1 MADLLIKC
9 HYDKHEA
16 DTDKRVDTAQSMKML
31 MMYWMVISIVI
42 IQSVE
47 QNSLNEIN
55 YERNT
60 CNRKFKH
67 RYGD

>member
-1 MADLLIKC
+1 MAEFLITSHC
-9 HYDKHEA
+9 GIHED
-16 DTDKRVDTAQSMKML
+16 DTDISVEVARSRKMHMK
-31 MMYWMVISIVI
+31 YRMVISIVI
-42 IQSVE
+42 LQTVE

>member
-1 MADLLIKC
+1 MADFLISC
-9 HYDKHEA
+9 HSDIHEV
-16 DTDKRVDTAQSMKML
+16 DTNRKVDTAQPMKLL
-31 MMYWMVISIVI
+31 MMYRMVKSIVI
-42 IQSVE
+42 IQSVVD
-47 QNSLNEIN
+47 NSLNEIN

>member
-1 MADLLIKC
+1 MAGFLIWC
-9 HYDKHEA
+9 QCDIDEVV
-16 DTDKRVDTAQSMKML
+16 TDKRVDRAQSMKQI
-31 MMYWMVISIVI
+31 MMNRMVILIVI
-42 IQSVE
+42 IHSME

-55 YERNT
+55 YDRNT

>member
-16 DTDKRVDTAQSMKML
+16 ETDKRVDTAQSMKML
-31 MMYWMVISIVI
+31 MMCWMVILIVI

-47 QNSLNEIN
+47 Q
-55 YERNT
+55 T
-60 CNRKFKH
+60 H
-67 RYGD
+67 